1 MRAVEVSEAGDGDGE
16 SSDLEVEEHDP
27 GVLHCQLDGPG
38 RGGDDRQDSSGGGVM
53 V

>member
-1 MRAVEVSEAGDGDGE
+1 MEVSEAGDGDGE

-38 RGGDDRQDSSGGGVM
+38 RGGGDHQGYAGGGVM
-53 V
+53 VVVT